1 LIPYGFGAVFELI
14 VGCQNTLMRL
24 TGRAMIMTYLMLAY
38 YVVSL
43 GILSYILGFVV
54 GMKVPG
60 MVLAFVVVSAMLN
73 CNYFV
78 IINFRTK
85 WENLH
90 TVDEHGGEP
99 DLGDEKTRLDIGDSY
114 ELANPEK
121 K

>member
-1 LIPYGFGAVFELI
+1 VFELI

-38 YVVSL
+38 YVLSL
-43 GILSYILGFVV
+43 GVLSYLLGFVV

-60 MVLAFVVVSAMLN
+60 MVLAFVIVSAMLN

-78 IINFRTK
+78 VINFRTK

-90 TVDEHGGEP
+90 TVDEHGGQI
-99 DLGDEKTRLDIGDSY
+99 DEENENTRVDIGDQY
-114 ELANPEK
+114 ELANGEK